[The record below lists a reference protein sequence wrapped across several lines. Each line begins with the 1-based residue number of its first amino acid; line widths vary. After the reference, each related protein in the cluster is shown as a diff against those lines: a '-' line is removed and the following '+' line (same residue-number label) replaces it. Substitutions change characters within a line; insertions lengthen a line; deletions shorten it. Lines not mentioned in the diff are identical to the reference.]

1 VKATA
6 MADGIIAEPKSVE
19 ELVVHGYR
27 IRPMNYLREGWRT
40 FTRYPAGFLGFALL
54 STVASQGPL
63 VLAHAYGQFLSFV
76 LQVIMMAG
84 IAMVVWKQM
93 RSDPISFIDFFPDWE
108 TVGQLILCTIV
119 GLLLIAGGLL
129 LFVLPGIYLIVAYTF
144 AYMLIIDRGFSVW
157 QALEASRRVVN
168 KNWWK
173 VAGLTGLMVALM
185 AGGTALFS
193 LVLGLPLGAV
203 LSQHYPE
210 VSLSDLP
217 FGSSESNAVVNMGM
231 MVGVASGAMMGLG
244 LGTAL
249 AGCMFGVAY
258 ADIFGLTARRVQ
270 PLEPLAE
277 KVPTVSS

>member
-1 VKATA
+1 

-19 ELVVHGYR
+19 ELVAHGYR
-27 IRPMNYLREGWRT
+27 IRPMTYLREGWRT

-54 STVASQGPL
+54 FTVASQGPM
-63 VLAHAYGQFLSFV
+63 VLAHAYGQFLSLV

-93 RSDPISFIDFFPDWE
+93 RSDPTSFIDFFPDWE

-129 LFVLPGIYLIVAYTF
+129 LFVVPGIYLIVAYTF

-193 LVLGLPLGAV
+193 LVLGLAAGRSSQPALSGGQFERPALRFFREQRRSQYGNDGRGGERRHDGTGVGDGAGRMHV
-203 LSQHYPE
+203 R
-210 VSLSDLP
+210 
-217 FGSSESNAVVNMGM
+217 
-231 MVGVASGAMMGLG
+231 
-244 LGTAL
+244 
-249 AGCMFGVAY
+249 CC
-258 ADIFGLTARRVQ
+258 IC
-270 PLEPLAE
+270 
-277 KVPTVSS
+277 

>member
-1 VKATA
+1 
-6 MADGIIAEPKSVE
+6 MADGIMAEPKSVE

-27 IRPMNYLREGWRT
+27 IRPMHYLREGWRT

-54 STVASQGPL
+54 FTVASQGPL

-185 AGGTALFS
+185 AGGTTLFS

-203 LSQHYPE
+203 LSQYYPE

-217 FGSSESNAVVNMGM
+217 FGSSESNSVVNMGM

>member
-1 VKATA
+1 
-6 MADGIIAEPKSVE
+6 MADRIITEPKPVE
-19 ELVVHGYR
+19 ELIVHGYH
-27 IRPMNYLREGWRT
+27 IRPMEYLREGWRT
-40 FTRYPAGFLGFALL
+40 FTRYPTGFLGFALL
-54 STVASQGPL
+54 FTVASQAPL
-63 VLAHAYGQFLSFV
+63 VLGHVYGQFLSALV
-76 LQVIMMAG
+76 QVIMMAG
-84 IAMVVWKQM
+84 IAMAVWKQM
-93 RSDPISFIDFFPDWE
+93 RSDPISFVDFFPDWD
-108 TVGQLILCTIV
+108 TIGHLILCTIV

-157 QALEASRRVVN
+157 QALETSRRVVN

-185 AGGTALFS
+185 AGGTAVFS
-193 LVLGLPLGAV
+193 LMLGLPLGAV
-203 LSQHYPE
+203 LSQYYPE

-217 FGSSESNAVVNMGM
+217 FGPSESGAVVNMGM
-231 MVGVASGAMMGLG
+231 MIGVASGAMMGLG

-270 PLEPLAE
+270 AVEPFAQKL
-277 KVPTVSS
+277 PTVSS